1 MLCSR
6 CFHSPVNPE
15 SGFESEEF
23 EDLMS
28 QSLDPGSPS
37 MSMEDQVAHL
47 TALITRLAARIDAGD
62 AVPPPMDP
70 R

>member
-1 MLCSR
+1 
-6 CFHSPVNPE
+6 
-15 SGFESEEF
+15 
-23 EDLMS
+23 
-28 QSLDPGSPS
+28 

-47 TALITRLAARIDAGD
+47 TVLITRLAARIDAGD